1 MLGMYSNCNILF
13 QVQFNNGRSE
23 VKRCVRSS
31 SKKPE
36 EDDHQ
41 VVSSKHAKRF
51 NKIVSGK

>member
-1 MLGMYSNCNILF
+1 MYSNCNILF